1 MLAQIHSLH
10 VTKEKDYYN
19 LKAILK
25 NDNGYITFNSKIDT
39 PSFQISTTQDDCIKL
54 KYENSLFKPIILN
67 KSASFHFN
75 ANAIA
80 DSKNNSLF
88 TLTMDKKEKSYIP
101 KNIENIVEEKL
112 PLNKK
117 R

>member
-10 VTKEKDYYN
+10 ITKEKDYYN

-25 NDNGYITFNSKIDT
+25 NNDGYVTFNSKIDT

-54 KYENSLFKPIILN
+54 KHENSFFKPIILN

-88 TLTMDKKEKSYIP
+88 TLNMDKKEKSYIP
-101 KNIENIVEEKL
+101 KKHR
-112 PLNKK
+112 KYSRRK
-117 R
+117 TTSK